1 MTNLFLTIIK
11 MSLNASIV
19 ICLVLLLRVV
29 ARKAPKWL
37 KCGLW
42 LLVAFRLLIPVSF
55 ESSFSIIPDGVNM
68 LDSTTVKN
76 DELAGCDQV
85 NSVQANAVQVNHNG
99 DVTYDADAYKEFE
112 IQAADTYFE
121 LSSDDL
127 MVSENDESTSS
138 LVLLDMADETDSVV
152 KDYAGTIGEDSFG
165 KYEDLSTVFS
175 STGSTPIGVLDI
187 LPYIWLSGM
196 LMLVL
201 YYVFSYIRLKR
212 TLAGAVPLRAFDDY
226 AAAYADNRVC
236 PGMWND
242 ISDSTDIQTDLCNVK
257 IYVCDE
263 INTPFVIGLLKPRIY
278 LPSGLDKT
286 TVIHVLAHERKHL
299 KRGDH
304 IWKPIGLFALALH
317 WFNPLAW
324 LSYYLFARDVEAACD
339 EAVIKGRSREEIK
352 SYAVALLR
360 CSCHEANPLLCS
372 LAFGEIS
379 VKKRIKDISEYSK
392 PRLRVI
398 ISVILIGTMISACTL
413 TDPIPKSDDTGNVES
428 QTGTMEDSLS
438 TTTKNANTALYLDNY
453 AGADK
458 DNTHNY
464 GDVSNTADNI
474 VSVADM
480 TISLENKTDGK
491 NVWVSKLRSLDKASN
506 MVQDDIKITEAGEIA
521 YFLNGMFVV
530 DESLR
535 SSNDPI
541 RIDKLPTAG
550 SARRIADDTSY
561 LTVIDDKGMVYS
573 TFPLSSEEI
582 RAAQKIAVQDALAN
596 GGNYGMGHLDPWIAQ
611 DLELAKDVMN
621 LNCKYGHSYI
631 YVDRYGR
638 VFKDGARIYA
648 DDTKAVQALQGF
660 TNEMTYILLENGRI
674 VTPTYF
680 PSKVYLQTHE
690 DYREWRCVTEI
701 AGEGENIIALCADG
715 SVLCAEKTTK
725 WKVRD
730 WENIKSIVYRYGN
743 ILGVDT
749 DGKVHYEATNARPL
763 AENAELLSVA
773 EIQAQLAM
781 WENVLDVDCNSQ
793 YIAGLTTEGVKV
805 LKLFK

>member
-55 ESSFSIIPDGVNM
+55 GSSFSIIPDGVNM

-112 IQAADTYFE
+112 IQAADTYVE

-175 STGSTPIGVLDI
+175 SMGSTPIGVLDI

-278 LPSGLDKT
+278 LPSGLDKK

-339 EAVIKGRSREEIK
+339 EAVIKGKSREEIK

-438 TTTKNANTALYLDNY
+438 TTTKDA
-453 AGADK
+453 
-458 DNTHNY
+458 
-464 GDVSNTADNI
+464 STADNI
-474 VSVADM
+474 VSAADM
-480 TISLENKTDGK
+480 TISLGNKTDGK

-521 YFLNGMFVV
+521 YFLNGLFVM

-535 SSNDPI
+535 SLNAPI
-541 RIDKLPTAG
+541 RIDNLLLDG
-550 SARRIADDTSY
+550 SARRIADDASY
-561 LTVIDDKGMVYS
+561 LTVIDDKGMVHS
-573 TFPLSSEEI
+573 TFPFSSEEI
-582 RAAQKIAVQDALAN
+582 RSAQKTAIQDAMKN
-596 GGNYGMGHLDPWIAQ
+596 GGNYGMGHLDPLIVQ
-611 DLELAKDVMN
+611 DLELVKDVMN
-621 LNCKYGHSYI
+621 LNCQYGYSYI

-638 VFKDGARIYA
+638 VFRDGTRIYA
-648 DDTKAVQALQGF
+648 DETKAVQALQGF
-660 TNEMTYILLENGRI
+660 TDDMTYILLENGRI
-674 VTPTYF
+674 VTPTYY
-680 PSKVYLQTHE
+680 PSKAYLQTHE

-701 AGEGENIIALCADG
+701 AGNGENIVALCADG
-715 SVLCAEKTTK
+715 SVLCSENITK

-743 ILGVDT
+743 ILGVDA
-749 DGKVHYEATNARPL
+749 DGKVHYEATNGRPL
-763 AENAELLSVA
+763 IENAELLSVK
-773 EIQAQLAM
+773 EIQTQLET

-793 YIAGLTTEGVKV
+793 YIVGLTTEGVKV